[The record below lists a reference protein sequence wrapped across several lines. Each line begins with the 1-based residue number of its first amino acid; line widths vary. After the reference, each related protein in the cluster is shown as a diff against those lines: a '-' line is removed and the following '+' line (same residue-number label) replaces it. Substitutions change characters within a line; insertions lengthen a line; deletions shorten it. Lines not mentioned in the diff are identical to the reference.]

1 MTTATTPPEA
11 KTPAGTTPPAESG
24 PAPAPA
30 ATAEGPRP
38 AGGSAPAEPGAG
50 GEGTHTSA
58 VTQVARPSAAEPA
71 ESRSRAAV
79 AAARAAAVL
88 EPGLDQPV
96 RLIGARLWVAGVA
109 LLLAV
114 GAGAGWA
121 AFGSLPHTLTVNAV
135 VAHGP
140 APVQVAADR
149 AGALFETRVRPG
161 DRVAAG
167 QTVAVVRTAG
177 EGDVE
182 VRAAAPGTVTA
193 LLAAPGAQL
202 APGSPVVALD
212 PSDAPAVVRLVAT
225 SAKDAARLAPGRAVL
240 VPLPGGGVVRA
251 VVTAADPLPVAAGS
265 LAGTL
270 PVAPPGLPA
279 GDTPVWLAYARLPD
293 GTTVSAP
300 FTLPVKVDLG
310 ARHPYQAVLN
320 KEPRR

>member
-11 KTPAGTTPPAESG
+11 ETPAGTTPTAESG
-24 PAPAPA
+24 PAPEPAPT
-30 ATAEGPRP
+30 ATAEGSRP
-38 AGGSAPAEPGAG
+38 PAPAQPGAG
-50 GEGTHTSA
+50 GDGTHTSA
-58 VTQVARPSAAEPA
+58 VTQVARPSAAGPA

-182 VRAAAPGTVTA
+182 VRAAGPGTVTA

-279 GDTPVWLAYARLPD
+279 GDTPVWLAYAQLPD
-293 GTTVSAP
+293 GITVSAP